1 MSGILFIP
9 LMPWEGGLVV
19 PTAAAVT
26 YYLTRSGKTTA
37 QVSVGVLTVAVMVNL
52 LELQF

>member
-1 MSGILFIP
+1 MSGLLFIP
-9 LMPWEGGLVV
+9 LLPWEGGLVV

-37 QVSVGVLTVAVMVNL
+37 QVSAGVLVVAGVINF